1 MPKIEVITSHDINIE
16 PIIVHFKRDEN
27 NLKYLKI
34 MILTISIWFVSDLFL
49 NYVVAIFNAIFF
61 KD

>member
-1 MPKIEVITSHDINIE
+1 MPKIEVITSQDINIE